1 MDYGRISIAVVIVL
15 INSRPVKKLSCISIF
30 SSGGF
35 MENVILRDPY
45 SAKGI

>member
-15 INSRPVKKLSCISIF
+15 INSRPVKNYLALSIF

-35 MENVILRDPY
+35 MENVTLQDPY